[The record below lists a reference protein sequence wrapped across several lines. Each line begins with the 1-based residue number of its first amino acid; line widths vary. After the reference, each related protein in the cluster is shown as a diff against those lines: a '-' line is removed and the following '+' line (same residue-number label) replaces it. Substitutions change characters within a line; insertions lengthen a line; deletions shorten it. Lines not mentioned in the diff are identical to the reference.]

1 MAEKPEQDD
10 DLAPTSTART
20 EMEEPQEGDNR
31 GDDRTEKQNIPNKLA
46 ENNDRNTNEIVR
58 ATTEDSKENSN
69 RSTEEISA
77 SERKKAA
84 AAVGNTQTTPMA
96 SVIPHQ
102 EQQQQQQ
109 QIPISIQ
116 PAYNYNFPPTM
127 GFMQNFMP
135 APSYLTGQASLNP
148 SRYTDAAY
156 IADPVPDM
164 RRNRGGVT
172 EPFPEKLHKML
183 EATDKEGK
191 GDIVGFFSH
200 GRAFAIHQPRKFVS
214 DIMPRFFNQS
224 RLTSFQ
230 RQLNLY
236 GFKRISQYVVCIIE
250 LFLSCDLPRRHIS
263 NFVSSVCSC
272 FFCVNRGPDNGGKS
286 RESRFVNAF
295 FTPLLL
301 LNNTPFLFFFSRL
314 LP

>member
-10 DLAPTSTART
+10 DLAPDGTTRT
-20 EMEEPQEGDNR
+20 EMEKPQETDN
-31 GDDRTEKQNIPNKLA
+31 GGENRTEKQNMTNKLE
-46 ENNDRNTNEIVR
+46 ENNDGATNEIVS

-69 RSTEEISA
+69 QSEAISA
-77 SERKKAA
+77 SEHKKTVAPVGSTQAA
-84 AAVGNTQTTPMA
+84 PMA
-96 SVIPHQ
+96 SVIPQQ
-102 EQQQQQQ
+102 EQQR

-116 PAYNYNFPPTM
+116 PAYNYSFPPNM

-135 APSYLTGQASLNP
+135 APSNLTGQASLNP

-156 IADPVPDM
+156 IADPVPDT

-183 EATDKEGK
+183 EATEKEGK
-191 GDIVGFFSH
+191 GDIVSFFSH

-236 GFKRISQYVVCIIE
+236 GFKRISQYVCIE
-250 LFLSCDLPRRHIS
+250 LFLSFGISRRFIS
-263 NFVSSVCSC
+263 NFVH
-272 FFCVNRGPDNGGKS
+272 
-286 RESRFVNAF
+286 AF
-295 FTPLLL
+295 LLAS
-301 LNNTPFLFFFSRL
+301 PFWQRT
-314 LP
+314 